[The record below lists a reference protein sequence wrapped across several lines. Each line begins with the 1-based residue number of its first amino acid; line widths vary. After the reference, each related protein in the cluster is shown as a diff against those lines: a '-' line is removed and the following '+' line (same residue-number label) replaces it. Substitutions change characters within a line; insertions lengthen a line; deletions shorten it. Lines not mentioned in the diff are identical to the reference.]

1 MMTQDEIAKR
11 FEFIKQAVYQA
22 GQLALSL
29 RNSDLQVQSKGVMD
43 FVTNADLQVEE
54 KLVEMIAK
62 AFPQDSIF
70 AEEQA
75 KDGAEQEAQK
85 HGVWVI
91 DPIDGTTNYAI
102 GSSLWA
108 VSIAWMLNGEVVL
121 GAIYAADRNEVFS
134 AWTGRGAF
142 LNGRVLQSEAA
153 LSDDGG
159 EQESQPSDLLPVY
172 HGWSARTDFARYI
185 DLIKGL
191 NEIGLHDRKIGSA
204 ALSLVHVARG
214 DAGAFYE
221 AHLNSWDCLAG
232 LLICQEAGC
241 KADLSAIS
249 LLEGGAG
256 IVLRQPVLPQ
266 LQQLF
271 QHVQNQPI

>member
-1 MMTQDEIAKR
+1 MMTREDIAKR

-22 GQLALSL
+22 GQLASSM
-29 RNSDLQVQSKGVMD
+29 RTNELQVQTKGVMD

-54 KLVEMIAK
+54 KLVEMITK

-75 KDGAEQEAQK
+75 KGGADSEAQK

-108 VSIAWMLNGEVVL
+108 VSIAWMLDGETVL

-134 AWTGRGAF
+134 AWAGQGAF
-142 LNGRVLQSEAA
+142 LNGRILHGDSVMG
-153 LSDDGG
+153 GG
-159 EQESQPSDLLPVY
+159 ENQPADLLPVY
-172 HGWSARTDFARYI
+172 HGWSARTDFASYI
-185 DLIKGL
+185 DLLKGL
-191 NEIGLHDRKIGSA
+191 NQIGLHDRKIGSA

-232 LLICQEAGC
+232 LLICREAGC
-241 KADLSAIS
+241 EADVSGIS
-249 LLEGGAG
+249 LVDGGAG
-256 IVLRQPVLPQ
+256 VVMRNPVMPQ

-271 QHVQNQPI
+271 HQAQIQSN